1 MPTSR
6 LEAFSDGVFAIA
18 ATLLIL
24 DVTATGPGLSAQLLD
39 IWPEYAAYA
48 VSFISIGI
56 MWINHHVI
64 VDQLGK
70 VDRTFLV
77 LTVIFLMLIAFVPFP
92 THLIAEY
99 IDKDFADARAA
110 ALAYGV
116 TLTSI
121 AIFYNITWRYAAWNG
136 RLLRHNFDERV
147 VSGVSRSYWLGPVSY
162 AVATAVAF
170 VSPAASAALYAA
182 IALFWVLESSI
193 FSRR

>member
-24 DVTATGPGLSAQLLD
+24 DVTVSGPGLSQKLLE
-39 IWPEYAAYA
+39 IWPSYIAYA
-48 VSFISIGI
+48 VSFVTIGI

-77 LTVIFLMLIAFVPFP
+77 LTVFFLMLIAFVPFP
-92 THLIAEY
+92 THLMAEY
-99 IDKDFADARAA
+99 IDGAFEDARAA

-116 TLTSI
+116 TFTTI
-121 AIFYNITWRYAAWNG
+121 AVFYNLTWRYASWNG
-136 RLLRHNFDERV
+136 RLLRADFDERV
-147 VSGVSRSYWLGPVSY
+147 VSGVSRSYILGPASY
-162 AVATAVAF
+162 LLATVVAV
-170 VSPAASAALYAA
+170 VSPIASAVIYAA
-182 IALFWVLESSI
+182 IALFFVLESSI

>member
-24 DVTATGPGLSAQLLD
+24 DVTVSGPGLGAKLLE
-39 IWPEYAAYA
+39 IWPSYTAYA
-48 VSFISIGI
+48 VSFVTIGI

-77 LTVIFLMLIAFVPFP
+77 LTVFFLMLIAFVPFP
-92 THLIAEY
+92 TQLIAEY
-99 IDKDFADARAA
+99 IDQDFADARAA
-110 ALAYGV
+110 TLAYGV

-121 AIFYNITWRYAAWNG
+121 AILYNVTWRYATWHG

-162 AVATAVAF
+162 AAATAVALF
-170 VSPAASAALYAA
+170 SPIASAALYAA